1 MGAGVGEC
9 LYWGEGC
16 FGVGVS
22 VDVDVLRYYCNYT
35 VRVVMGVEL
44 QVQQALICVPLNN
57 N

>member
-1 MGAGVGEC
+1 VGEC

-44 QVQQALICVPLNN
+44 QVQQALLCVPLNN